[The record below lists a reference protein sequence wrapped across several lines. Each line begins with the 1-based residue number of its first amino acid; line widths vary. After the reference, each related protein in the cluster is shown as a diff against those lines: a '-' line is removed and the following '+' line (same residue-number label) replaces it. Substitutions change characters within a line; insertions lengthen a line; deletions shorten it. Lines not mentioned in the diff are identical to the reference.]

1 MILSMKLTVFAVN
14 VFARTRSLDC
24 EIKITLRNLAVTK
37 RAGWNMFMIISVCA
51 LTSTELEIQDML
63 LL

>member
-1 MILSMKLTVFAVN
+1 MILSMKLTVFTVN

-24 EIKITLRNLAVTK
+24 EMKITLRNLVTK
-37 RAGWNMFMIISVCA
+37 RTGWNMFMIISGCA
-51 LTSTELEIQDML
+51 LTSTELEIQGML